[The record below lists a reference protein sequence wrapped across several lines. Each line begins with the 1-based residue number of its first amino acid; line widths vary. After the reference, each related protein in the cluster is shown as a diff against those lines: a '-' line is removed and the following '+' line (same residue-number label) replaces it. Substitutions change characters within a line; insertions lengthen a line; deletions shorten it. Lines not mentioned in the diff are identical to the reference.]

1 MWRGPVL
8 LLLSLTYS
16 LGEED
21 CTHGICFKE
30 KQKIKVKNAVQE
42 SSDLPHTQ
50 KCEVEVKTKDLIAA
64 CLPGV
69 DDNFVAN
76 SFHGC
81 GNLKKI
87 CKHAKRGWLM
97 TTEDKKTVA
106 NTDLLLANLKGLAGG
121 EEAVNE
127 CLKIE
132 EEYEYYYYD
141 YEYYDEYDY
150 LEEADGA
157 LERVRR
163 SPKNGNDNDKP
174 KKGKGGKGKP
184 KGNDEKPKKRSGK
197 KGGKKGG
204 NKSGKNPK
212 RSGKKGGKKGG
223 KNGPKKEGG
232 FKRTGKAKGKGKSKG
247 KGKGKGKGKE
257 NGKEKPTKE
266 PETDRKYIKGKG
278 KGNDAAKKEN
288 DDKINNQLAKL
299 GLESLPSPGTL
310 EKLDCI
316 YKKVS
321 KLLVQCGKRKLEKP

>member
-106 NTDLLLANLKGLAGG
+106 NTDFLLANLKGLAGG

-163 SPKNGNDNDKP
+163 SAN
-174 KKGKGGKGKP
+174 KKKDGKP
-184 KGNDEKPKKRSGK
+184 KNKDGKRKAGK
-197 KGGKKGG
+197 
-204 NKSGKNPK
+204 
-212 RSGKKGGKKGG
+212 
-223 KNGPKKEGG
+223 
-232 FKRTGKAKGKGKSKG
+232 KSKG
-247 KGKGKGKGKE
+247 KKTKNNG
-257 NGKEKPTKE
+257 NGK
-266 PETDRKYIKGKG
+266 R
-278 KGNDAAKKEN
+278 
-288 DDKINNQLAKL
+288 Q
-299 GLESLPSPGTL
+299 
-310 EKLDCI
+310 
-316 YKKVS
+316 
-321 KLLVQCGKRKLEKP
+321 KRKG